1 MSALPPRLLVALSYL
16 RGKEFE
22 WKGKVV
28 SPEVSSIFGERLT
41 GMEEVLQCGLSCLP
55 DL

>member
-1 MSALPPRLLVALSYL
+1 MSALPPRLLVTLSYL

-28 SPEVSSIFGERLT
+28 SPKVSSIFGERLT
-41 GMEEVLQCGLSCLP
+41 GMEEVLQCGLNCLP